1 MLVPLTRA
9 GRSRNI
15 AMSQSSPRRC
25 VRTLTLAFLASTA
38 LPAAALA
45 QSAAAPV
52 AELPVI
58 SVTEGQRGSL
68 TVLSPRE
75 AWEELQLIPGGV
87 ALVTADEWAGTPAT
101 TIKDMLDYVPGVFA
115 QPKWGEDTR
124 LSIRGSGISRNAHLR
139 GILLFQDGVPLSF
152 TDGGGDFQEI
162 DPTAY
167 QYVEVFKGSNGF
179 QFGANTLG
187 GAINFVTPTG
197 RSTPGIGVRVD
208 AGSFDF
214 YRLQANVGGSNGAL
228 DGYITGSYL
237 SQGGFRD
244 HSSGTNMRGS
254 ANFGWQMNDR
264 IETRF
269 YFNATDVQQD
279 IPGAVSK
286 TVALNSP
293 KSANP
298 TNVLLDYERNVQ
310 AIRVANKT
318 AFILA
323 DTTKLEVGAYYNN
336 KSLVHPIFQV
346 LDYGYEDYGAFGRVV
361 DERTIGGFAN
371 RLVVGVNYGTGT
383 VDAQRYTS
391 VFGNSGALVYAST
404 DEATNWNLYAED
416 NLYLTPA
423 FSLVAGMQFVNASL
437 GRIAYLGTVSGGN
450 DYQMFLPKGG
460 FVWELAPSAQLY
472 GNVSRSGEAPTF
484 SELTNFAVGD
494 IANLKAQTGTT
505 VEMGSR
511 GQTPTF
517 SWDVS
522 LYRSWIDN
530 ELQCQDTGVLLGL
543 SCTVVNL
550 SSTIHQG
557 VEAGANWNFFQGL
570 LVKQPNQPQDGLWLN
585 FAYTYSD
592 FYFDND
598 PVWGN
603 NQLPGIPRH
612 YLRAELLYK
621 HPSGFYAGP
630 NVEWVPTAYYVD
642 DANTLNTS
650 PYALLNFKMGYE
662 PPNGRFSFYVDA
674 RNLFNQ
680 AYIASVNVTGAASQ
694 NQALFEPGNG
704 RAVYVGTKMTF

>member
-1 MLVPLTRA
+1 MSHSFPRPLA
-9 GRSRNI
+9 
-15 AMSQSSPRRC
+15 
-25 VRTLTLAFLASTA
+25 RTFALALLASTA
-38 LPAAALA
+38 LPALALA
-45 QSAAAPV
+45 QSAAPASPV
-52 AELPVI
+52 VELPTV

-68 TVLSPRE
+68 TVLSPHE
-75 AWEELQLIPGGV
+75 AWAELQLIPGGV

-139 GILLFQDGVPLSF
+139 GVILFQDGVPLSF

-167 QYVEVFKGSNGF
+167 QYVEVFKGANGF
-179 QFGANTLG
+179 QFGANALG

-197 RSTPGIGVRVD
+197 RSNPGVGVRVD

-214 YRLQANVGGSNGAL
+214 YRFQANAGGTNGAF

-237 SQGGFRD
+237 SQGGFRQ
-244 HSSGTNMRGS
+244 HSAGTNMRGS
-254 ANFGWQMNDR
+254 ANFGWQANDN

-269 YFNATDVQQD
+269 YFNATDVQQN

-286 TVALNSP
+286 YVALHSP
-293 KSANP
+293 QSANP
-298 TNVLLDYERNVQ
+298 TNVLLDYERNIQ
-310 AIRVANKT
+310 AVRVANKT
-318 AFILA
+318 TVVLA
-323 DTTKLEVGAYYNN
+323 DTTKVEVGAYYNN

-346 LDYGYEDYGAFGRVV
+346 LDYGYEDYGAFTRLV
-361 DERTIGGFAN
+361 DERKLGNFSN
-371 RLVVGVNYGTGT
+371 RLVLGLNYGTGT
-383 VDAQRYTS
+383 VDAQRYTN
-391 VFGNSGALVYAST
+391 VNGNSARLVYGST
-404 DEATNWNLYAED
+404 DEATTWNLYAED
-416 NLYLTPA
+416 NFYLTPA
-423 FSLVAGMQFVNASL
+423 FSLVGGFQLVNADL

-450 DYQMFLPKGG
+450 DYQMFLPKAG
-460 FVWELAPSAQLY
+460 FVWELQPNAQLFA
-472 GNVSRSGEAPTF
+472 NVSKSGEAPTF

-494 IANLKAQTGTT
+494 IANLQAQTATT
-505 VEMGSR
+505 VEIGTR
-511 GQTPTF
+511 GQTPNFT
-517 SWDVS
+517 WDLS
-522 LYRSWIDN
+522 LYRSWVEN
-530 ELQCQDTGVLLGL
+530 ELQCQDTGVLMGL
-543 SCTVVNL
+543 TCTVVNL
-550 SSTIHQG
+550 NNTIHQG
-557 VEAGANWNFFQGL
+557 VEAGANWNFYQGL
-570 LVKQPNQPQDGLWLN
+570 WVKTPNVPQDGLWLN

-621 HPSGFYAGP
+621 HPNGFYAGP

-662 PPNGRFSFYVDA
+662 RPDGRFSVYLDA
-674 RNLFNQ
+674 RNLLDV
-680 AYIASVNVTGAASQ
+680 AYIASVSVTGYASP

-704 RAVYVGTKMTF
+704 RAVYVGSKVTF